1 MSVAG
6 PLARSPEDLEIAMKV
21 LAAPQSQDSVAWSIK
36 LPKPKINDVKK
47 LKVAVWPEEE
57 SAEIDEQIR
66 SLIDETAEDLRSAG
80 AQVEGSPPLRLIK
93 LTIFTANLS
102 IQSCQQELIK
112 KHLPP

>member
-80 AQVEGSPPLRLIK
+80 AQVEEVSPP
-93 LTIFTANLS
+93 FTFNQVDD
-102 IQSCQQELIK
+102 I
-112 KHLPP
+112 